1 MTTHAPPDHPGGAF
15 PPLPIVTDHDV
26 VIVKQRDGRHSVL
39 VDIGGGGALRRQEEP
54 AQDTKAETLIA
65 RTGVAGSTPATGRVA

>member
-26 VIVKQRDGRHSVL
+26 VIVKQRDGRHIPAEVGARIDQVL
-39 VDIGGGGALRRQEEP
+39 AKLDWKRA
-54 AQDTKAETLIA
+54 A
-65 RTGVAGSTPATGRVA
+65 RAP

>member
-26 VIVKQRDGRHSVL
+26 VIVKQRDGRHPVIQAFQKRHQVADMVVVADAGDGGCQLVCVRDGVL
-39 VDIGGGGALRRQEEP
+39 SQKEIRL
-54 AQDTKAETLIA
+54 
-65 RTGVAGSTPATGRVA
+65 